1 MQIRSDV
8 AGGSGGQYI
17 SVEEGIDSPDAPTDG
32 IATYTFTVAG
42 GTYEID
48 CRVIVYSGSDDAY
61 FVTIPGAAVNRA
73 VHDSGWV
80 YWNGVEV
87 GEDWHWDIVHS
98 RTDDDLEVE
107 WTLEAGTHTLQIA
120 YRNGG
125 PLLDA
130 RKMVRSVVIFDL
142 LLKRKL
148 HIKCGSKM
156 NPPAVPGGK

>member
-130 RKMVRSVVIFDL
+130 IVIRKID
-142 LLKRKL
+142 
-148 HIKCGSKM
+148 
-156 NPPAVPGGK
+156 